1 MRQIAAKCPKK
12 FNSRTSFSRTTQ
24 SKKRLCYTPKVTQH
38 RNLKTKV
45 GQVLASCLV
54 TSHPQNFPVTPVII
68 DSGATDY
75 FFCNRDLFTT
85 YTKYQ
90 HKFQTGSG
98 EKIATHDYGN
108 VDVRLS
114 DHEGNISI
122 LTVNNVSWAPELGH
136 NLLSIIPLARKDIEV
151 FLRKAGHP
159 SDIVVD
165 EEVFGVASSS

>member
-12 FNSRTSFSRTTQ
+12 FNSTTSFSRNTQ

-54 TSHPQNFPVTPVII
+54 TSRSQNFPVTSVII
-68 DSGATDY
+68 DSGAIDH
-75 FFCNRDLFTT
+75 FFCNRDLITT
-85 YTKYQ
+85 YTKYE
-90 HKFQTGSG
+90 HEFQTGTG
-98 EKIATHDYGN
+98 EKIAAHDYGN

-122 LTVNNVSWAPELGH
+122 LTVTIVSWASELGH
-136 NLLSIIPLARKDIEV
+136 NLLKIIPLAKKGMKV
-151 FLRKAGHP
+151 FLRKAGQP
-159 SDIVVD
+159 SAIVVD
-165 EEVFGVASSS
+165 EEVFGVASGS